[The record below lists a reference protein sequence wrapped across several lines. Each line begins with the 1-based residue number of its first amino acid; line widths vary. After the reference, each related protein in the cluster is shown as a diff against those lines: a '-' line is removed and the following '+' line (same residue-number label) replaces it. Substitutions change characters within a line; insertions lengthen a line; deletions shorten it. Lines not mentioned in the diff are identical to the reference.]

1 MFSIEAGGLR
11 VRAGETL
18 NIALENGL
26 TKGDGAPAA
35 AGSLKQGAFSDP

>member
-1 MFSIEAGGLR
+1 MFSIEAVGLR
-11 VRAGETL
+11 VQAGETL
-18 NIALENGL
+18 NIAFGNGL